1 MNKNARKRKVTY
13 QKKITMAIKKY
24 KKDNYTAKELYTY
37 VQVDLLHSYLLALPA
52 TIHHNNKNRTL
63 KAREN

>member
-1 MNKNARKRKVTY
+1 
-13 QKKITMAIKKY
+13 MAIKKY